1 MICPGFPRGNPTS
14 SPGRVDVPF
23 IQVTPDD
30 DDADAVGENEPLNDS
45 LISILFVRLDLAAR
59 LLGADAGLHHV
70 YVRTCSLR
78 RQWQSE

>member
-1 MICPGFPRGNPTS
+1 MD
-14 SPGRVDVPF
+14 GRVPF

-30 DDADAVGENEPLNDS
+30 DAVTVEENEPLNDS